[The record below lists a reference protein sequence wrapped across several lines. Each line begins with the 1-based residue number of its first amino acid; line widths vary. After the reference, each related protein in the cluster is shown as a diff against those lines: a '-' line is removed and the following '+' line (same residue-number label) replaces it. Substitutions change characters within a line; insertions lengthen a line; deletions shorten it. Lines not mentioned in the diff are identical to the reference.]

1 MAHINSLRFII
12 QQVFF
17 PLSLGFALM
26 LDWGLINIG
35 LLCIRNTIIIIFCSA
50 FLDQGTMIVDFL
62 TSWLGR
68 VHSRKREYKRD
79 GGAL

>member
-1 MAHINSLRFII
+1 MAYINSLRFII

-35 LLCIRNTIIIIFCSA
+35 LLCIRNTIIIIFLFCLFGLGYYDSR
-50 FLDQGTMIVDFL
+50 FPDIV
-62 TSWLGR
+62 
-68 VHSRKREYKRD
+68 
-79 GGAL
+79 AQ